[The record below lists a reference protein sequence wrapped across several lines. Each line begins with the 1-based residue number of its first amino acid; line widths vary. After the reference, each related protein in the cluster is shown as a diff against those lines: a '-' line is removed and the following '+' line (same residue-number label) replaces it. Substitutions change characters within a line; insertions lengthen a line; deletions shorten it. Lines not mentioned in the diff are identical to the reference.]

1 MWCNFSLFVLRHL
14 YLEECN
20 ISLLWEMSMQQNT
33 QINCH
38 GLVDTFL
45 KLVLV
50 DDYFSFPV
58 WWWVL
63 WGYSLLLMA
72 GSGLFLTWP
81 WMFRGQWLWDLHRL
95 SFPLGLTVT
104 GWLRICGAQGT
115 ADLLYYIG
123 ANDYYAAQLANAA
136 SGFSH
141 KEMIKQS
148 GNKWNCSLWHID
160 TYKYINTAVSK

>member
-1 MWCNFSLFVLRHL
+1 MENQKRGARAHTRMCCNWCGVTFLFSSSTTFTWRIA
-14 YLEECN
+14 
-20 ISLLWEMSMQQNT
+20 ISAYYGKCLCSKT

-38 GLVDTFL
+38 GLVNTFL
-45 KLVLV
+45 ELVLV

-81 WMFRGQWLWDLHRL
+81 WMFRGQMLWDLHRL
-95 SFPLGLTVT
+95 SFPLGFTVT

-115 ADLLYYIG
+115 ADLLYID
-123 ANDYYAAQLANAA
+123 ANDYYAA
-136 SGFSH
+136 
-141 KEMIKQS
+141 
-148 GNKWNCSLWHID
+148 
-160 TYKYINTAVSK
+160 